1 MSGWFVALS
10 GLCGILWVA
19 VCRLWCMHCIASEQD
34 FTLEYNCLWNPH
46 VYVHNHKP
54 YAMGVETWLPIT
66 TSARSTDSIIYKCG
80 WNVSTRP
87 QWKARNFPLYFCAL
101 KEYRTKLFNWKNV
114 VWHFFCSV
122 LYSRGNIVL
131 VGIFDFDFAKCYYI
145 DHNFIINIKCTEI

>member
-66 TSARSTDSIIYKCG
+66 TSARSTDSIIYKRG

-87 QWKARNFPLYFCAL
+87 KWKARNFPLYFCAL
-101 KEYRTKLFNWKNV
+101 KEYRTKLFNWKKCHMALFLFGFVLARQYRIGRNIRF
-114 VWHFFCSV
+114 WFC
-122 LYSRGNIVL
+122 
-131 VGIFDFDFAKCYYI
+131 
-145 DHNFIINIKCTEI
+145 